1 MAVDIVVGG
10 FWGDEG
16 KGKIISYLVKKRDPS
31 VVARGGVGPN
41 AGHTIVVDS
50 KVYKL
55 RMVPSAIGSKDV
67 GKFLIGPGVLVN
79 PEVFLQEV
87 STTEIEGRAFI
98 DPQCGII
105 NNSHRTIDS
114 TNPHLKEK
122 IGTTGSGSGP
132 ANEERV
138 RRTLS
143 LAKDIDELKP
153 YLIDVPGEIHK
164 AIQKGDSILLEGTQA
179 TYLSLFHGS
188 YPYVTTKDVTAS
200 AICSDVGVGP
210 TVVTDVTV
218 VFKAYVTRVGK
229 GFLPDELSEEETIN
243 RGWTEY
249 GTVTKRLRRAA
260 PFNVELARRSINL
273 NSATRVA
280 VTKLDVLF
288 PRDRGKT
295 SFDDLTQEAKN
306 WIYSIE
312 KDIAMKIHFIGTGPA
327 DVEIIDR
334 E

>member
-1 MAVDIVVGG
+1 MVVDIVVGG

-16 KGKIISYLVKKRDPS
+16 KGKIISYLVKKRNPS

-41 AGHTIVVDS
+41 AGHTIIVDG

-55 RMVPSAIGSKDV
+55 RMVPSAIGGKEV
-67 GKFLIGPGVLVN
+67 EKFLIGPGVLIN

-87 STTEIEGRAFI
+87 STTEIEGRAFV

-105 NNSHRTIDS
+105 SDKHRKIDS
-114 TNPHLKEK
+114 TDSYLKDK

-138 RRTLS
+138 RRSLT
-143 LAKDIDELKP
+143 LAKDVDELQP

-164 AIQKGDSILLEGTQA
+164 ALKKGESVLLEGTQA

-200 AICSDVGVGP
+200 AICSDVGIGP
-210 TVVTDVTV
+210 TVVTDVTI

-260 PFNVELARRSINL
+260 PFNAKLARRSIDL

-280 VTKLDVLF
+280 ITKLDVLF
-288 PRDRGKT
+288 PTDRGKT
-295 SFDDLTQEAKN
+295 AFDALSDEAKN
-306 WIYSIE
+306 WIYTTE
-312 KDIAMKIHFIGTGPA
+312 KDLGMKIHFIGTGPA
-327 DVEIIDR
+327 DIEIIDR

>member
-16 KGKIISYLVKKRDPS
+16 KGKIISYLVKKRNPS
-31 VVARGGVGPN
+31 IVARGGVGPN
-41 AGHTIVVDS
+41 AGHTIVVDG

-55 RMVPSAIGSKDV
+55 RMVPSAIGSKKV
-67 GKFLIGPGVLVN
+67 EKFLIGPGVLVN
-79 PEVFLQEV
+79 TEVFLQEV
-87 STTEIEGRAFI
+87 ATTEIEGRVFV

-105 NNSHRTIDS
+105 TENHQKIDS
-114 TNPHLKEK
+114 SNPHLKDK

-143 LAKDIDELKP
+143 LAKDVEELKP

-164 AIQKGDSILLEGTQA
+164 ALQKGDSVLLEGTQA

-200 AICSDVGVGP
+200 AICSDVGIGP
-210 TVVTDVTV
+210 TVVTDVTLV
-218 VFKAYVTRVGK
+218 LKAYVTRVGK

-260 PFNVELARRSINL
+260 PFNIELARRSINL
-273 NSATRVA
+273 NSATRIA

-295 SFDDLTQEAKN
+295 SFDELTEEAKH
-306 WIYSIE
+306 WIKTIE
-312 KDIAMKIHFIGTGPA
+312 KDLGMKIHFIGTGPA

>member
-1 MAVDIVVGG
+1 MVVDIVVGG

-16 KGKIISYLVKKRDPS
+16 KGKIISYLVKKREPTI
-31 VVARGGVGPN
+31 VARGGVGPN
-41 AGHTIVVDS
+41 AGHTIVVDG

-55 RMVPSAIGSKDV
+55 RMVPSAIGSKKV
-67 GKFLIGPGVLVN
+67 EKFLIGPGVLVD
-79 PEVFLQEV
+79 PEVFLQEIA
-87 STTEIEGRAFI
+87 TTDIADRAFV

-105 NNSHRTIDS
+105 SDKHRKIDS
-114 TNPHLKEK
+114 TDPHLVKK

-138 RRTLS
+138 RRSLA
-143 LAKDIDELKP
+143 LAKDIEVLKP

-164 AIQKGDSILLEGTQA
+164 ALQKGDSILLEGTQA
-179 TYLSLFHGS
+179 TYLSLYHGS

-200 AICSDVGVGP
+200 AICSDVGIGP
-210 TVVTDVTV
+210 TVVTDVTL
-218 VFKAYVTRVGK
+218 VFKAYVTRVGE

-243 RGWTEY
+243 RGWSEY

-260 PFNVELARRSINL
+260 PFNVELAKRSIML
-273 NSATRVA
+273 NSATRIA

-288 PRDRGKT
+288 PLDRGKT
-295 SFDDLTQEAKN
+295 SFDELTDEAKN
-306 WIYSIE
+306 WVFKIE
-312 KDIAMKIHFIGTGPA
+312 EKIGNKIHFLGTGPA
-327 DVEIIDR
+327 DIEIIDR

>member
-16 KGKIISYLVKKRDPS
+16 KGKIISYLVKKRKPS
-31 VVARGGVGPN
+31 IVARGGVGPN
-41 AGHTIVVDS
+41 AGHTIIVEG

-55 RMVPSAIGSKDV
+55 RMVPSAIGGKEV
-67 GKFLIGPGVLVN
+67 EKFLIGPGVLVN
-79 PEVFLQEV
+79 TEVFLQEV
-87 STTEIEGRAFI
+87 STTDIEGKAFV

-105 NNSHRTIDS
+105 TEKHRKID
-114 TNPHLKEK
+114 TTDAHLAKK

-138 RRTLS
+138 RRSLT

-153 YLIDVPGEIHK
+153 YIIDVPGEIHK
-164 AIQKGDSILLEGTQA
+164 ALLKGDSVLLEGTQA
-179 TYLSLFHGS
+179 TYLSLFHGT
-188 YPYVTTKDVTAS
+188 YPFVTTKDVTAS
-200 AICSDVGVGP
+200 AICSDVGIGP
-210 TVVTDVTV
+210 TAVTDVTI

-229 GFLPDELSEEETIN
+229 GFLPDELSEDETIK
-243 RGWTEY
+243 RGWSEY

-260 PFNVELARRSINL
+260 PFNVELAKRSIQL

-288 PRDRGKT
+288 PLDRGKT
-295 SFDDLTQEAKN
+295 SFDGLTEEAKN
-306 WIYSIE
+306 WVYKIE
-312 KDIAMKIHFIGTGPA
+312 KDLGMKVHFIGTGPA
-327 DVEIIDR
+327 DMEIIDR

>member
-16 KGKIISYLVKKRDPS
+16 KGKIISYLVKKRKPTI
-31 VVARGGVGPN
+31 VARGGVGPN
-41 AGHTIVVDS
+41 AGHTIVVDG

-55 RMVPSAIGSKDV
+55 RMVPSAIGGKEV
-67 GKFLIGPGVLVN
+67 EKFLIGPGVLVN
-79 PEVFLQEV
+79 PEVFLQEI
-87 STTEIEGRAFI
+87 STTNIENRAFL

-105 NNSHRTIDS
+105 SDKHRKVDS
-114 TNPHLKEK
+114 TDPHLTKK

-138 RRTLS
+138 RRTLT
-143 LAKDIDELKP
+143 LAKDIDDLQP
-153 YLIDVPGEIHK
+153 YLIDVPGEIHE
-164 AIQKGDSILLEGTQA
+164 ALSKGDSVLLEGTQA
-179 TYLSLFHGS
+179 TYLSLFHGT
-188 YPYVTTKDVTAS
+188 YPFVTTKDVTAS
-200 AICSDVGVGP
+200 AICSDVGIGP
-210 TVVTDVTV
+210 TVVTDVII

-229 GFLPDELSEEETIN
+229 GFLPDELAEEETIN
-243 RGWTEY
+243 RGWSEY

-260 PFNVELARRSINL
+260 PFNVELAKRSIQL

-280 VTKLDVLF
+280 ITKLDVLF
-288 PRDRGKT
+288 PLDRGKT
-295 SFDDLTQEAKN
+295 NFDELTEEAKN
-306 WIYSIE
+306 WVYKTE
-312 KDIAMKIHFIGTGPA
+312 KDLGMKIHFIGTGPA